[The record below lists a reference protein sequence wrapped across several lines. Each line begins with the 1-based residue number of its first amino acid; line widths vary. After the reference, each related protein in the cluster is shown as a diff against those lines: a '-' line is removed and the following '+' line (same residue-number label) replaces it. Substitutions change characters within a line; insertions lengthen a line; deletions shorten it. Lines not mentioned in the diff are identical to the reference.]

1 MSTSSTLIWLTKSV
15 AASEKHTNM
24 TIVETIIKATDMGK
38 SAPSKPKL
46 ESKTEDAGNG
56 TNMVIATRVMI
67 VSFEGTTPR
76 SMDPQKDEEN
86 LAPAAQT
93 DVDHLT
99 PQKGKAE
106 DVPEILDAGEKD
118 RVNDEVPLPDP
129 EKEKEKG
136 LEVHQVGAIVLHRH
150 PNEGGLEEA
159 LEGFPVVDPDL
170 RRQGGA
176 QTPPTHRQ
184 KGLLEVQEP
193 PFPLE
198 PLLPARKEDQV
209 ARTTL
214 LGNAPEEKSAISG
227 TRRLAQYGQTRAKHA
242 GTVQNVH
249 FAIESPRMAQQP
261 SKRRDVRDNG
271 NREESLENSDP
282 DRSLRL
288 CPRTSPG
295 PTELLP
301 LPKRKKPAT

>member
-1 MSTSSTLIWLTKSV
+1 
-15 AASEKHTNM
+15 M
-24 TIVETIIKATDMGK
+24 T
-38 SAPSKPKL
+38 
-46 ESKTEDAGNG
+46 
-56 TNMVIATRVMI
+56 
-67 VSFEGTTPR
+67 VSFVGTTPK
-76 SMDPQKDEEN
+76 SLDPQKDEEN

-93 DVDHLT
+93 DVDRLI
-99 PQKGKAE
+99 PRKGRAE
-106 DVPEILDAGEKD
+106 DFPEDLEAGETRD
-118 RVNDEVPLPDP
+118 LVNDEILQQAPGSQKPG
-129 EKEKEKG
+129 ET
-136 LEVHQVGAIVLHRH
+136 LEDLVVHQVGATVLHHH
-150 PNEGGLEEA
+150 PNEGGPEEA

-176 QTPPTHRQ
+176 ATTPTHRQ
-184 KGLLEVQEP
+184 KDLLEVQEP

-198 PLLPARKEDQV
+198 LLLPARKEDQV

-214 LGNAPEEKSAISG
+214 LENATEEKSAISG

-271 NREESLENSDP
+271 NRGESLENSDP
-282 DRSLRL
+282 DHSLRL

-301 LPKRKKPAT
+301 LPKRKRPAT